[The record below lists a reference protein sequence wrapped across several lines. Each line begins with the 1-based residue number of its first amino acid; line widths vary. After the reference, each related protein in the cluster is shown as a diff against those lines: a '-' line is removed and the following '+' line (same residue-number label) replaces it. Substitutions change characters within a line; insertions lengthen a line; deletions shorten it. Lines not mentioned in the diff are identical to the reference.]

1 MIIQCINCNK
11 NFEVDSKQ
19 IPKVGRNLHCG
30 SCNHNWFYVPVID
43 SPKINNQEIKK
54 EEIFDNFEKDD
65 ANKIHSTQQ
74 DDKILINKQ
83 DLSKNSQ
90 TKKLQQIKNTHYL
103 SNILSYMVV
112 FVISFVALIIFL
124 DTFKTPLSTFFP
136 SLEFLLYNLFESIKD
151 MILFLKNLFL

>member
-11 NFEVDSKQ
+11 NFKVDSKL
-19 IPKVGRNLHCG
+19 IPKTGRNLHCG
-30 SCNHNWFYVPVID
+30 SCNHNWFYVPVIK
-43 SPKINNQEIKK
+43 SPKIDNQEIKK
-54 EEIFDNFEKDD
+54 REIVDNFEKFEED
-65 ANKIHSTQQ
+65 KVQSTQE
-74 DDKILINKQ
+74 DNILIDKQ
-83 DLSKNSQ
+83 DLSKSTQINKSQ
-90 TKKLQQIKNTHYL
+90 QNKNPLYL
-103 SNILSYMVV
+103 SNILSYMIV